1 MRKHG
6 DRLFGD
12 LCSSRACCRGDEEA
26 PQVKYKRKGWEQ
38 GWAEP
43 PSLRG
48 PYLYIVCLFP
58 SRRQQNTQVTS
69 TSREKLVTE
78 EVEHLTW
85 IRGSAIHFAQA

>member
-1 MRKHG
+1 MTCAALG
-6 DRLFGD
+6 PV
-12 LCSSRACCRGDEEA
+12 ATGDEKA
-26 PQVKYKRKGWEQ
+26 PQAKYRRKGWEQ

-48 PYLYIVCLFP
+48 PLPVVCLLP
-58 SRRQQNTQVTS
+58 SRRQRNTQVTS

-78 EVEHLTW
+78 EAEHLTW